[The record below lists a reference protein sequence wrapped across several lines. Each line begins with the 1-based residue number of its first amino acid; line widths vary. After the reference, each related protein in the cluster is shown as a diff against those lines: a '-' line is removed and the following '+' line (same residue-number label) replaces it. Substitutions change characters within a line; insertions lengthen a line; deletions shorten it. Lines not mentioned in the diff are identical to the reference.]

1 MKIIDTTPFVDE
13 RGRLSLQNRVQAM
26 LKYGLSWPSE
36 LKAQD
41 AVIAQLNKVL
51 EKGFTL
57 FRNKALGAS
66 DIVIPLILLGPPG
79 IYVIYVTS
87 LRGMYRAR
95 GTEWGTVAGNKFQ
108 PAPINLLTRVMRLAK
123 VLEVFFQRQGIALPA
138 PVEPVLMAA
147 DPGMFVESNRSAV
160 RVVMNDA
167 IDRFATSVLQSRPII
182 NSQLLPALI
191 ERIETPRASI
201 RQEKPT
207 LPPEPDAPPADAAA
221 RMQSILNSPKSD
233 SLIESGQSDLGFAF
247 DESQAARPSTLETSP
262 SMPAARGAA
271 GSGSRRVA
279 GMSAL
284 QILILIGMFACWL
297 CLLGAAIGYFV
308 FFQPLP

>member
-1 MKIIDTTPFVDE
+1 MKIIDTTPFLDE
-13 RGRLSLQNRVQAM
+13 RGQLSLQNRVQAM

-57 FRNKALGAS
+57 FRNKTLGAS

-87 LRGMYRAR
+87 LRGTYRAK
-95 GTEWGTVAGNKFQ
+95 GTDWGTVSGNKFQ
-108 PAPINLLTRVMRLAK
+108 PAPINLLTRVTRLAK
-123 VLEVFFQRQGIALPA
+123 VLEVFFQRQGLTLPT
-138 PVEPVLMAA
+138 PIEPVLMAA
-147 DPGMFVESNRSAV
+147 DPGLYVESNRSAV
-160 RVVMNDA
+160 RVVMSDA
-167 IDRFATSVLQSRPII
+167 IDRFATSLLQARPII
-182 NSQLLPALI
+182 NSQLLPSLVDHI
-191 ERIETPRASI
+191 ESPRAST

-207 LPPEPDAPPADAAA
+207 LPPEAESPATDAGA

-233 SLIESGQSDLGFAF
+233 TLIESGQTDLGFAF

-262 SMPAARGAA
+262 SRPGGRGVPRPK
-271 GSGSRRVA
+271 SRRVA
-279 GMSAL
+279 GMTL
-284 QILILIGMFACWL
+284 PQLLILIGIFACWL
-297 CLLGAAIGYFV
+297 CLLGASIGYLF